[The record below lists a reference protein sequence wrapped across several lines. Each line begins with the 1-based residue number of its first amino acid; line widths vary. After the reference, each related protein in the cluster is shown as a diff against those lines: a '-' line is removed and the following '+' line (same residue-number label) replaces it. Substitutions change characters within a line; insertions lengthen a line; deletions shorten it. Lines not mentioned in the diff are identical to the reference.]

1 MAASFIEHQRVS
13 KRRDRSHLSKKSAFS
28 AVDFTRLFKQKPKQ
42 YTEPRLRPFQTAQ
55 ETVFRSEKTK
65 YRENIRQNGR
75 ESERKNNRQ
84 SILGKIRKS
93 VFTGFFG
100 NIRNIREKTCES
112 ALDGVRDVRKS
123 GFSFPIPS
131 LMTMA
136 VVAGTLLISLVAL
149 NWEGLD
155 FSTPDT
161 RAISPVSNRGSSA
174 QSLINY
180 ANTGIVA
187 FVPFSRE
194 VQADSALLETQAEAE
209 SYLEMSEIPLDLIP
223 DFEWHTYRVQRG
235 DSVSRI
241 AVRFGISMDAVIASN
256 GIENARRLRE
266 GQILRIPN
274 MDGIPHTVRRGE
286 TLSGISNMHNVP
298 ESIILD
304 VNDIR
309 SNILKEGE
317 TLFIPGARMAPDA
330 LRLSLGEQFIF
341 PVARDITSGFGWRP
355 DPFTGRQSFHRGID
369 LRGSIGTPVRAA
381 KDGTVAR
388 LGNSRVY
395 GQYIIMTHAGGF
407 QTLYAHLSSF
417 SVRQGDRVRQGA
429 VIGAVG
435 NTGMSTGPH
444 LHFGIHRNGNW
455 VNPIDFLQ

>member
-13 KRRDRSHLSKKSAFS
+13 KRRDRSHLNKKSAFL

-42 YTEPRLRPFQTAQ
+42 YAEPRHRPFQTAQ

-65 YRENIRQNGR
+65 YRENARQNGR
-75 ESERKNNRQ
+75 KNSRESIFAR
-84 SILGKIRKS
+84 IHKS

-112 ALDGVRDVRKS
+112 ALDGAQSVRKS

-136 VVAGTLLISLVAL
+136 VAAGTLLISLVAL

-161 RAISPVSNRGSSA
+161 RAISPVSNRGGST

-180 ANTGIVA
+180 ANTGIVS
-187 FVPFSRE
+187 FVPLRE
-194 VQADSALLETQAEAE
+194 AQADPALFQTQTEAE
-209 SYLEMSEIPLDLIP
+209 SYLDISEIPLDLIP

-286 TLSGISNMHNVP
+286 TLSEISNMHNVP

-444 LHFGIHRNGNW
+444 LHFGIHRNGSW